1 MIQVLEKPSKIRK
14 PSWLIL
20 LLILASIGFG
30 QAQDKPASGVWSLE
44 QCIKYA
50 IKNNVSV
57 TQNEIQVDAAISN
70 LQQSRASRYPSVNA
84 NASQAL
90 NWGRSVD
97 PFTNQFVTQ
106 QVNSNNFSLQASV
119 PIFNGMQIQNT
130 IRQNQV
136 NLEVNQLNVKQIR
149 NTTALL
155 VATNYLN
162 VLLNKELLVVA
173 DKNVASTKE
182 QLERT
187 EKLFNAGSIAENDVI
202 NLRAT
207 LANNELAVVNARNQL
222 DIAKANIQQA
232 MNYPIAGDFEV
243 EDVPIESLTVNAIE
257 SSTSQIY
264 SIAEK
269 SQYNIRSADKN
280 IESFNYGIDIA
291 RAGRYPTLTLNGVL
305 FSGYSSATKQTT
317 FESIVLPNQVIGT
330 VQGTGTPVV
339 TDITDFR
346 QIRND
351 YPFFNQI
358 QDNFRQQVSLNL
370 NIPIFNGWQVRNQIA
385 RSTINKRNAEL
396 QAQTARNQLRIDI
409 ENAYVTAKSAYNTY
423 EARVKQLEAQELAFI
438 TNEKR
443 YNAGAA
449 NVVDFNIARIN
460 RDNARSDLVRAKYD
474 YLFRK
479 KVLDFYE
486 DKPLINE

>member
-1 MIQVLEKPSKIRK
+1 MIFSPLNRQIFLP
-14 PSWLIL
+14 L
-20 LLILASIGFG
+20 LFLILAALLSIVK
-30 QAQDKPASGVWSLE
+30 AQDKPAGGVWSLE

-50 IKNNVSV
+50 IKNNVTV
-57 TQNEIQVDAAISN
+57 MQNEIQVDAAISN
-70 LQQSRASRYPSVNA
+70 LQQSKASRYPSLNA
-84 NASQAL
+84 NANQGF
-90 NWGRSVD
+90 NFGRSID
-97 PFTNQFVTQ
+97 PFTNQFVNQ
-106 QVNSNNFSLQASV
+106 QVNSNNFSLQAS
-119 PIFNGMQIQNT
+119 ITLFNGLQIQNT
-130 IRQNQV
+130 IRQNLAS
-136 NLEVNQLNVKQIR
+136 LEVNQLNVKQIR

-173 DKNVASTKE
+173 EKNVASTKE

-187 EKLFNAGSIAENDVI
+187 EKLFKAGAIAENDVI

-232 MNYPIAGDFEV
+232 MNYPIANDFEV
-243 EDVPIESLTVNAIE
+243 EEVPIESLSVNAIE
-257 SSTSQIY
+257 NSTSQIY
-264 SIAEK
+264 NIAEK
-269 SQYNIRSADKN
+269 TQYNIRSADKN
-280 IESFNYGIDIA
+280 IESFQYGIEIA
-291 RAGRYPTLTLNGVL
+291 RAGRYPTLTLSGTL
-305 FSGYSSATKQTT
+305 FTGYSSATKK
-317 FESIVLPNQVIGT
+317 SIIETVEIKDRVIGRVLT
-330 VQGTGTPVV
+330 TNDPVV
-339 TDITDFR
+339 ADITDFIQNR
-346 QIRND
+346 VDYLYFDQIG
-351 YPFFNQI
+351 
-358 QDNFRQQVSLNL
+358 DNFRQQVSLNL

-396 QAQTARNQLRIDI
+396 QAQSARNQLRIDI

-423 EARVKQLEAQELAFI
+423 EARVKQLEAQELAFV
-438 TNEKR
+438 TAEKR

-460 RDNARSDLVRAKYD
+460 RDNARSDLVRSKYD

-486 DKPLINE
+486 DKPLFTE

>member
-1 MIQVLEKPSKIRK
+1 MMQVFVRASKIQK
-14 PSWLIL
+14 STWLIL
-20 LLILASIGFG
+20 LLILASVGFS
-30 QAQDKPASGVWSLE
+30 QAQDKPADGVWSLE
-44 QCIKYA
+44 ECIKYA
-50 IKNNVSV
+50 IKNNVTV
-57 TQNEIQVDAAISN
+57 MQNEIQVDAAISN
-70 LQQSRASRYPSVNA
+70 LQQSRASRYPNVNA
-84 NASQAL
+84 SASQGF
-90 NWGRSVD
+90 NFGRSVD
-97 PFTNQFVTQ
+97 PGSNDFVNQTVST
-106 QVNSNNFSLQASV
+106 NNFGLQASV
-119 PIFNGMQIQNT
+119 NLFNGRQIHNT
-130 IRQNQV
+130 IKQNQV
-136 NLEVNQLNVKQIR
+136 NLQINQLNVKQIR

-162 VLLNKELLVVA
+162 VLLNKELLNVA
-173 DKNVASTKE
+173 EKNVASTKE

-222 DIAKANIQQA
+222 DIARANIQQA
-232 MNYPIAGDFEV
+232 MNYPIAGDFEI

-257 SSTSQIY
+257 STTSQIY

-269 SQYNIRSADKN
+269 TQYNIQSADKN
-280 IESFNYGIDIA
+280 IESFDYGIDIA
-291 RAGRYPTLTLNGVL
+291 KAGRYPTLTLTGSL
-305 FSGYSSATKQTT
+305 FSFYSSALKKA
-317 FESIVLPNQVIGT
+317 EL
-330 VQGTGTPVV
+330 TGNFNRRLFGYSDAEGSQPFFLFFPETNP
-339 TDITDFR
+339 I
-346 QIRND
+346 N
-351 YPFFNQI
+351 YPFRNQLD
-358 QDNFRQQVSLNL
+358 DNFRQQVSLNL

-423 EARVKQLEAQELAFI
+423 EARIKQLEAQELAFI

-486 DKPLINE
+486 DKPLYTE

>member
-1 MIQVLEKPSKIRK
+1 MTQVFVRASKIR
-14 PSWLIL
+14 PSAWLIL
-20 LLILASIGFG
+20 LLILASVGFS
-30 QAQDKPASGVWSLE
+30 QAQDKPADGVWSLE
-44 QCIKYA
+44 ECIKYA
-50 IKNNVSV
+50 IKNNVTV
-57 TQNEIQVDAAISN
+57 MQNELQVDLATSN

-84 NASQAL
+84 SASQAL
-90 NWGRSVD
+90 SWGRNID
-97 PFTNQFVTQ
+97 PGSNQFITQ
-106 QVNSNNFSLQASV
+106 RINSNNFGLQASV
-119 PIFNGMQIQNT
+119 PIFNGMQIHNT
-130 IRQNQV
+130 IKQNQTT
-136 NLEVNQLNVKQIR
+136 LEVNQLNVKQIR

-162 VLLNKELLVVA
+162 VLLNKELLNVA
-173 DKNVASTKE
+173 EKNVASTKE
-182 QLERT
+182 QLDRT

-257 SSTSQIY
+257 STTSQIY

-269 SQYNIRSADKN
+269 TQYNIRSADKN
-280 IESFNYGIDIA
+280 IESSQYGIEIA
-291 RAGRYPTLTLNGVL
+291 KAGRYPTLNLTGSLFTL
-305 FSGYSSATKQTT
+305 YSSAARRFEPTGNLSPNFVGFSDPEGTT
-317 FESIVLPNQVIGT
+317 RFILYNPEFT
-330 VQGTGTPVV
+330 
-339 TDITDFR
+339 
-346 QIRND
+346 QIS
-351 YPFFNQI
+351 YPFGDQLS
-358 QDNFRQQVSLNL
+358 DNFRQQVSLNL

-486 DKPLINE
+486 DKPLYNE

>member
-1 MIQVLEKPSKIRK
+1 MTQVLEITSKIRK

-20 LLILASIGFG
+20 LLILASVGFG
-30 QAQDKPASGVWSLE
+30 QAQDKPADGVWSLE
-44 QCIKYA
+44 ECIKYA

-57 TQNEIQVDAAISN
+57 MQNEIQVDAASSN
-70 LQQSRASRYPSVNA
+70 LQQSRASRYPSLNA

-90 NWGRSVD
+90 NWGRSID
-97 PFTNQFVTQ
+97 PFSNQFVTQ
-106 QVNSNNFSLQASV
+106 RVNSNNFSLQASV
-119 PIFNGMQIQNT
+119 TLFNGMQIQNT
-130 IRQNQV
+130 IRQNLV

-162 VLLNKELLVVA
+162 VLLNKELLNVA
-173 DKNVASTKE
+173 EKNVASTKE
-182 QLERT
+182 QLDRT

-243 EDVPIESLTVNAIE
+243 EDVPIESLTV
-257 SSTSQIY
+257 STIQNSTGQIY
-264 SIAEK
+264 GIAEK

-280 IESFNYGIDIA
+280 IESFDYGIDIA

-305 FSGYSSATKQTT
+305 FTGYSSATRRFTAPL
-317 FESIVLPNQVIGT
+317 EA
-330 VQGTGTPVV
+330 
-339 TDITDFR
+339 
-346 QIRND
+346 
-351 YPFFNQI
+351 YPFFDQVS
-358 QDNFRQQVSLNL
+358 DNFRQQVSLNL
-370 NIPIFNGWQVRNQIA
+370 SIPIFNGWQVRNQIA

-460 RDNARSDLVRAKYD
+460 RDNARSDLVRSKYD

-486 DKPLINE
+486 DKPLYNE